1 LDRFGRG
8 VARTERWIER
18 HVTATVVAVVLFLV
32 LEQWLAFGRELA
44 GWDWP
49 SVSAGLTFALA
60 LPFALRLPE
69 QTDETIERLARR
81 QVLVGSSQ
89 ALRTELARS
98 ATIWSQVLGPVT
110 AAVLFAVFG
119 LVWGPGTRPL
129 LILFSVLAG
138 YFAGRV
144 IGRALAVAR
153 IGRRIERGEWMLRV
167 QPGHVDGAAGLE
179 PVGSL
184 YFRHAMILAIP
195 AVWLAIRLVATTFAM
210 DEWRSVYLG
219 LLVVMVAL
227 EIVAF
232 VGPMLSF
239 HRIMIREK
247 RRLLLEADR
256 SSERIAR
263 LEQARTETAEEAD
276 RKAIGEQLEGL
287 RARYL
292 QLEQLP
298 TWPVDAATRKRFTLR
313 NLVLLLPAVVNAAGM
328 TLPNTELWNT
338 IVDALTG

>member
-1 LDRFGRG
+1 

-18 HVTATVVAVVLFLV
+18 HVTATVVAVGLFLV

-138 YFAGRV
+138 CFAGRV

-153 IGRRIERGEWMLRV
+153 IGRRIERGERMVRV

-184 YFRHAMILAIP
+184 SFRHASILAIP
-195 AVWLAIRLVATTFAM
+195 A
-210 DEWRSVYLG
+210 EG
-219 LLVVMVAL
+219 
-227 EIVAF
+227 
-232 VGPMLSF
+232 
-239 HRIMIREK
+239 
-247 RRLLLEADR
+247 DR
-256 SSERIAR
+256 
-263 LEQARTETAEEAD
+263 
-276 RKAIGEQLEGL
+276 
-287 RARYL
+287 
-292 QLEQLP
+292 
-298 TWPVDAATRKRFTLR
+298 
-313 NLVLLLPAVVNAAGM
+313 
-328 TLPNTELWNT
+328 
-338 IVDALTG
+338 

>member
-1 LDRFGRG
+1 
-8 VARTERWIER
+8 
-18 HVTATVVAVVLFLV
+18 
-32 LEQWLAFGRELA
+32 
-44 GWDWP
+44 
-49 SVSAGLTFALA
+49 VSAGLTFALA